1 MSQHRQ
7 PSTRRQQ
14 QQQPASAME
23 GELDTARLL
32 ALSVSTEGPCPG
44 CGDAGRRYG
53 CDTQG
58 YRPDG
63 LERAMTKTDRLA
75 ADRWNT
81 AQDPRS

>member
-1 MSQHRQ
+1 MSQLRQ

-14 QQQPASAME
+14 QQQPAEPASAIE

-32 ALSVSTEGPCPG
+32 ALSVSTEGPCSG
-44 CGDAGRRYG
+44 CGDARRRYG

-63 LERAMTKTDRLA
+63 LEK
-75 ADRWNT
+75 
-81 AQDPRS
+81 P